1 MRRQTFV
8 QAESA
13 ALTAQASGVDDKDE
27 QRLHD
32 LFSKQSIKPANLVI
46 TESRE
51 VHQVIPPGT
60 EIEWRIVITNRS
72 TQDKVLQQRQNPN
85 PNLAAAA
92 EA

>member
-1 MRRQTFV
+1 M
-8 QAESA
+8 
-13 ALTAQASGVDDKDE
+13 
-27 QRLHD
+27 
-32 LFSKQSIKPANLVI
+32 I